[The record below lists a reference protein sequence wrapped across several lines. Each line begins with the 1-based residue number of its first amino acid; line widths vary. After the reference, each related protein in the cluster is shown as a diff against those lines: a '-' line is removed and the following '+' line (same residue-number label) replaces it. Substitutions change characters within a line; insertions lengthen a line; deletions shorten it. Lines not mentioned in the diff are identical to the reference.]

1 MGWVSLAARE
11 GDEVATFYGTRILY
25 TLRREDKGFRLMG
38 DCCLQGLMEGEAA
51 RLDCAEVDVRI
62 V

>member
-1 MGWVSLAARE
+1 MSLAARE

-25 TLRREDKGFRLMG
+25 TLRREDKGFRFMG
-38 DCCLQGLMEGEAA
+38 NCCLQGLIEGEAT
-51 RLDCAEVDVRI
+51 RLDCVEVSVRI